1 MKEYV
6 AEEPISP
13 EKRFGIC
20 QYRLARR
27 DYLYT
32 VTEMTGLEGST
43 VCKIVMEVCNAI
55 IENLWTDAGDKHFPK
70 SVDDSSHKLQ
80 EMECE
85 WQYKYAFAAID
96 GSHYPIKCLAGG
108 AESMKQY
115 YNFKNLYL
123 VVLLALV
130 DAHYRFIWAS
140 IGAPGNT
147 HKSTYF
153 QTTSL
158 WEKNTTGELIP
169 IKVQT
174 IDDIE
179 IPPQILGD
187 GAFSLRS

>member
-1 MKEYV
+1 M
-6 AEEPISP
+6 
-13 EKRFGIC
+13 
-20 QYRLARR
+20 
-27 DYLYT
+27 YT
-32 VTEMTGLEGST
+32 VTEMTGLAGST

-70 SVDDSSHKLQ
+70 SVDDFSNKLQ

-96 GSHYPIKCLAGG
+96 GSHCLAGG

-130 DAHYRFIWAS
+130 DAQYRFIWAS

-158 WEKNTTGELIP
+158 WEKITTGELIP